1 MHTALQILA
10 FCWSSGNAFVFGAGG
25 LRFKSWAGQIGH
37 SVANGSPPRAK
48 STDRDKLTA
57 NKLTSNKL
65 TAKRRFRYSGFVTD
79 FVAVISSQ
87 SESLGKMALGIVKI
101 YSGSP
106 FSTNRR
112 CSRSVCSRSVGSQSV
127 CSSQLSWTLTT
138 AATFL
143 RKELCCLGAMT
154 WRWAPPTRYT
164 FQRIIARIMKDLI

>member
-37 SVANGSPPRAK
+37 SVANGSPPQAK
-48 STDRDKLTA
+48 STDLD
-57 NKLTSNKL
+57 KL

-79 FVAVISSQ
+79 FVAVISLQ
-87 SESLGKMALGIVKI
+87 SESLGKMALGIVKL
-101 YSGSP
+101 YLGSP

-112 CSRSVCSRSVGSQSV
+112 SSRSVCSQSVGSQSV
-127 CSSQLSWTLTT
+127 CRSQLSWTLTT

-154 WRWAPPTRYT
+154 WRWAPPTCYT
-164 FQRIIARIMKDLI
+164 F